1 MGFVTVLMLLLL
13 LLLLGVMSWVRKLR
27 IGGIV
32 RYLKKEFTDIR
43 PEEISFE
50 NGSRKGVKEREVDD
64 DLDDDLALFWVDK
77 RKEEEGR
84 TWKADTT
91 IDWIKMM
98 KMKTTFFMRLGTLR
112 VLSAYLVGY

>member
-1 MGFVTVLMLLLL
+1 MGFVTVLMLLLLLLL

-50 NGSRKGVKEREVDD
+50 NGSRKGVKESEV
-64 DLDDDLALFWVDK
+64 DDDLALFWVDK

-91 IDWIKMM
+91 TDWIKMM
-98 KMKTTFFMRLGTLR
+98 KMKTTFFMRLGILR